1 VRRVHPAQPP
11 LADDDLLA
19 VGQPAGR
26 AVGEVRSLQ
35 DCPDGAAQVYRG
47 QVSGGRIMIDC
58 PSPPSFDT
66 LVDYWSR
73 ALSDEETAAVD
84 EHLFGCEVC
93 TERSGKIAALVRT
106 LGKLL
111 TVVISRGRLDQL
123 LAAGAR
129 VRDTLVE
136 PGERPTAVFSPG
148 IDYLIHHL
156 RAPLD
161 GVRRVDCVV
170 SAPDGRVINDLLH
183 VPFDAERGEV
193 IIACQ
198 RHYLAAGMDTHC
210 RLTTFD
216 DAGASQVRE
225 YTVLHVMEG

>member
-1 VRRVHPAQPP
+1 
-11 LADDDLLA
+11 
-19 VGQPAGR
+19 
-26 AVGEVRSLQ
+26 
-35 DCPDGAAQVYRG
+35 
-47 QVSGGRIMIDC
+47 
-58 PSPPSFDT
+58 
-66 LVDYWSR
+66 
-73 ALSDEETAAVD
+73 
-84 EHLFGCEVC
+84 
-93 TERSGKIAALVRT
+93 
-106 LGKLL
+106 
-111 TVVISRGRLDQL
+111 VISRERLDQL

-129 VRDTLVE
+129 VRDTMVQ

-170 SAPDGRVINDLLH
+170 FLPDGRVINDLLH
-183 VPFDAERGEV
+183 VPFDVEHGEV

-198 RHYLAAGMDTHC
+198 RHYLASGLDTHF

-225 YTVLHVMEG
+225 YTVLHVVEG